1 MNALKTPVELPDY
14 LRAAYTDM
22 TNALS
27 DQFEKHG
34 LDQQEIATYLASQL
48 VALLPDLGVTSLTPI
63 LHTTLPVRV
72 GLLDAH
78 ENSVVLMDKI
88 SHMEDGDVESS
99 INFLREK
106 DMAPAKFSKPEIA
119 RKWLRLFMATNK

>member
-1 MNALKTPVELPDY
+1 MKPLTTPVELPEY
-14 LRAAYTDM
+14 LRAAYSDM
-22 TNALS
+22 TDALS

-34 LDQQEIATYLASQL
+34 LDQQEIATYLAAQL
-48 VALLPDLGVTSLTPI
+48 VSLLPDLGVTSLTPI

-78 ENSVVLMDKI
+78 ENSVALMEKI
-88 SHMEDGDVESS
+88 EQLDDDSVDEY
-99 INFLREK
+99 IQQLRK
-106 DMAPAKFSKPEIA
+106 SNLAPEKFSCKNIA